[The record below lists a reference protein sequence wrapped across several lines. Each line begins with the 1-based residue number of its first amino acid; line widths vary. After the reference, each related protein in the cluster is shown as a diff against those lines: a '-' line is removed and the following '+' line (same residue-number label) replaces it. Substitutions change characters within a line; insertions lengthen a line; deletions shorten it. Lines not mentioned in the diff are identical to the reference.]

1 MKTINAKKGELVN
14 MINGLFSVQEL
25 KGKDFSL
32 IVSKN
37 ITILKES
44 LIDLENAG
52 KPSDEFMALAEQV
65 NTIAN
70 ENKEDAKEQIDKLE
84 EDNKELVD
92 ARRTQM
98 DKVQS
103 IMEEDAEVSLHI
115 IKENLLPEEI
125 TAQQINKLIQIVE

>member
-1 MKTINAKKGELVN
+1 